1 MSETVQIV
9 IGICILLAVIALT
22 RSYHGWKIKQA
33 YLLVIED
40 LKAMGALVPE
50 SAVDLP
56 YGRRNILRI
65 GLKDHRPTA
74 LKSLVLDNMI
84 GISED
89 GKYYLIDKTL

>member
-1 MSETVQIV
+1 
-9 IGICILLAVIALT
+9 
-22 RSYHGWKIKQA
+22 
-33 YLLVIED
+33 
-40 LKAMGALVPE
+40 MGALVPE

-74 LKSLVLDNMI
+74 LKSLVLDNMV

-89 GKYYLIDKTL
+89 GKYYLIDKAL